1 MEIGIMSDSIIYLRK
16 LEKLINYS
24 YRISN
29 IRLFLKCTCQDSI
42 I

>member
-24 YRISN
+24 YRVSN
-29 IRLFLKCTCQDSI
+29 ICLFVKCTCQDSI